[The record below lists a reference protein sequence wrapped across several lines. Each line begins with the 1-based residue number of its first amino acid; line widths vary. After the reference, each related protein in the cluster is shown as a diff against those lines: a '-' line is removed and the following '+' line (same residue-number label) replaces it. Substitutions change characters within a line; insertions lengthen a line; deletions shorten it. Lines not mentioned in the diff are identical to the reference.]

1 MCILSGAADSAFN
14 SPTGYAGRRLRRVN
28 ESDLDILIP
37 AGDDAV
43 YVPADG
49 ALDSQPRPQPGW
61 GPSALGFVGVSVGFA
76 TLVGLCAALAV
87 VLWLA
92 LFGRSLLLPLALIF
106 GSILFPSGG

>member
-1 MCILSGAADSAFN
+1 VD
-14 SPTGYAGRRLRRVN
+14 

-37 AGDDAV
+37 TGDDAV

-49 ALDSQPRPQPGW
+49 APELRPQPGW

-87 VLWLA
+87 LLWLA
-92 LFGRSLLLPLALIF
+92 LFGRSLLLPLAVIF
-106 GSILFPSGG
+106 GWAGGPILIPSSG